1 MRHFAKKEKKMR
13 DFAGSGKITAK
24 GKKHGGRKIKV
35 THHAAAGHRTKP
47 KIAKH
52 KWYQKKA

>member
-1 MRHFAKKEKKMR
+1 MRHFAKEEKKMR

-35 THHAAAGHRTKP
+35 THHAAAGKRKP
-47 KIAKH
+47 KIARH
-52 KWYQKKA
+52 KYYQKKA